1 MLRGDFVPASD
12 DAALE
17 QTKSGFYRVCVNVS
31 TDVFSRAV
39 FYSFMLCVGTCFE
52 NGFLVRRVFIGD
64 DHTYVFTDVIVY
76 ASAEKRW

>member
-1 MLRGDFVPASD
+1 
-12 DAALE
+12 
-17 QTKSGFYRVCVNVS
+17 
-31 TDVFSRAV
+31 
-39 FYSFMLCVGTCFE
+39 MLCVGTCFE